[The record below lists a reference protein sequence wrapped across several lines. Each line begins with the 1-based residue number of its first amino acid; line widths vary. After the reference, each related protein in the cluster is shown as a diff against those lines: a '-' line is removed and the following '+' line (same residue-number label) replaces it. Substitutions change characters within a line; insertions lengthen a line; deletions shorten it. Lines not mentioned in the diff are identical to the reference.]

1 MPTPTLTEILAL
13 PFMQN
18 ALAAALLVSIA
29 CGLIG
34 TLVVVNRLVLLS
46 GGIAHTAYGGV
57 GLALYAG
64 WPVLPTTLGFTAGAA
79 LLLGALTHQRRERA
93 DAVIGALW
101 SAGMALGTILINLT
115 PGYAADVMSYLFGSI
130 LTVSRADLA
139 HMTVLNLVM
148 LVTVLGLYR
157 PIFAMSFD
165 EDFAR
170 SRGVAADVLYLV
182 LLALVALSVVV
193 LIQVVGLILV
203 IALLTI
209 PPATAEKHTRS
220 LHTMM
225 AAAMAWGALYCAV
238 GLWLSFVFDL
248 NSGAS
253 IVAAASTG
261 YLLVS
266 LVHRL
271 LARRMAAE
279 PEAAAS

>member
-1 MPTPTLTEILAL
+1 MATATLTEVIAL

-18 ALAAALLVSIA
+18 ALAAALLVSVA

-57 GLALYAG
+57 GLAFYAG
-64 WPVLPTTLGFTAGAA
+64 WPVVPTTLGFTGVAA
-79 LLLGALTHQRRERA
+79 LALGLLTRRRRERA

-101 SAGMALGTILINLT
+101 SAGMALGIILINLT
-115 PGYAADVMSYLFGSI
+115 PGYAADLMSYLFGSI
-130 LTVSRADLA
+130 LTVSTADLA
-139 HMTVLNLVM
+139 YMAGLNLVM
-148 LVTVLGLYR
+148 LATVTALYR
-157 PIFAMSFD
+157 PIYAMSFD

-170 SRGVAADVLYLV
+170 SRGVPTDALYLV
-182 LLALVALSVVV
+182 VLVLVALSVVV

-238 GLWLSFVFDL
+238 GLWASFVFDL

-253 IVAAASTG
+253 IVAAASVG

-266 LVHRL
+266 ALHRL
-271 LARRMAAE
+271 LRRPAAQ
-279 PEAAAS
+279 PAAA

>member
-1 MPTPTLTEILAL
+1 MPITITEILAL

-79 LLLGALTHQRRERA
+79 LLLGALTHKRRERA

-101 SAGMALGTILINLT
+101 SAGMALGIILINLT

-139 HMTVLNLVM
+139 YMTALNLVM
-148 LVTVLGLYR
+148 LATVLAFYR

-170 SRGVAADVLYLV
+170 SRGVATDALYLV

-209 PPATAEKHTRS
+209 PPAAAEKHTRS

-225 AAAMAWGALYCAV
+225 AAAVGWGALYCAV
-238 GLWLSFVFDL
+238 GLWVSFVFDL

-253 IVAAASTG
+253 IVAAASAG

-266 LVHRL
+266 ATHRL
-271 LARRMAAE
+271 LVRRAAAE
-279 PEAAAS
+279 PTAA

>member
-1 MPTPTLTEILAL
+1 MPTITLTEILAQ
-13 PFMQN
+13 PFTHN

-57 GLALYAG
+57 GLAFFAG
-64 WPVLPTTLGFTAGAA
+64 WPVVPTTLGFTAVAA
-79 LLLGALTHQRRERA
+79 LALGLLTRRRRERA

-101 SAGMALGTILINLT
+101 SAGMAFGIILINLT
-115 PGYAADVMSYLFGSI
+115 PGYATDLMSYLFGSI
-130 LTVSRADLA
+130 LTVSSTDLGYMA
-139 HMTVLNLVM
+139 ALNVLMLATVLA
-148 LVTVLGLYR
+148 LYR

-170 SRGVAADVLYLV
+170 SRGVATDTLYLV
-182 LLALVALSVVV
+182 LLVLVALSVVV

-225 AAAMAWGALYCAV
+225 AAAMAWGALYCGV
-238 GLWLSFVFDL
+238 GLWLSFAYDL

-253 IVAAASTG
+253 IVAAASIG

-266 LVHRL
+266 AGERL
-271 LARRMAAE
+271 LRRSEAAE
-279 PEAAAS
+279 AATA